1 MEKGEAYAASPF
13 AFQFGWLQV
22 CLAFMLF
29 ASPSACVRSSRTDP
43 LKQGRPA
50 GQSVTDYASL
60 IGRLRRTGVSVEA
73 AGRTEQPFFS
83 VAGRAIEVDGE
94 DVQVFQYSRTAAADA
109 QAAMVSADGGTVGAS
124 KVNWMGPPHFYK
136 IQKLI
141 ILYVGDDT
149 KTLKVLDAALGS
161 QFAGK

>member
-1 MEKGEAYAASPF
+1 M
-13 AFQFGWLQV
+13 
-22 CLAFMLF
+22 
-29 ASPSACVRSSRTDP
+29 
-43 LKQGRPA
+43 
-50 GQSVTDYASL
+50 
-60 IGRLRRTGVSVEA
+60 GVSVEA
-73 AGRTEQPFFS
+73 AGRAEQPFFS
-83 VAGRAIEVDGE
+83 VPGRAIKVDAE

-109 QAAMVSADGGTVGAS
+109 QATMVSSDGGTIGMS